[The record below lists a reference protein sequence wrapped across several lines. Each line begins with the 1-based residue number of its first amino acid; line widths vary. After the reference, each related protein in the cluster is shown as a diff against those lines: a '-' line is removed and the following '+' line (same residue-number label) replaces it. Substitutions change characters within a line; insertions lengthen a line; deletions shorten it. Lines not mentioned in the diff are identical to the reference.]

1 MAVTINRGLQMDQFR
16 QDRCLTDVELVSE
29 TVSLHC
35 HKLVLSLHSSYFRN
49 RVHPIGHRFSD
60 GYTNA
65 KIYSNHRLLTVLK
78 RNICIPFPFNTV
90 RRKQLFECVLTWFA
104 PSHFAIFIATLHCF
118 HLV

>member
-49 RVHPIGHRFSD
+49 RVHPIDSLMDIQMQRS
-60 GYTNA
+60 
-65 KIYSNHRLLTVLK
+65 ILTTD
-78 RNICIPFPFNTV
+78 C
-90 RRKQLFECVLTWFA
+90 
-104 PSHFAIFIATLHCF
+104 
-118 HLV
+118 

>member
-65 KIYSNHRLLTVLK
+65 KIYSNHPLLTVLK

-90 RRKQLFECVLTWFA
+90 RRK
-104 PSHFAIFIATLHCF
+104 
-118 HLV
+118 

>member
-49 RVHPIGHRFSD
+49 RVHL
-60 GYTNA
+60 
-65 KIYSNHRLLTVLK
+65 KIKDQRYILT
-78 RNICIPFPFNTV
+78 T
-90 RRKQLFECVLTWFA
+90 
-104 PSHFAIFIATLHCF
+104 HY
-118 HLV
+118 

>member
-49 RVHPIGHRFSD
+49 RVHPIGHRFCD
-60 GYTNA
+60 E
-65 KIYSNHRLLTVLK
+65 
-78 RNICIPFPFNTV
+78 NTI
-90 RRKQLFECVLTWFA
+90 FEEGEYQRSVLT
-104 PSHFAIFIATLHCF
+104 THC
-118 HLV
+118 LKV